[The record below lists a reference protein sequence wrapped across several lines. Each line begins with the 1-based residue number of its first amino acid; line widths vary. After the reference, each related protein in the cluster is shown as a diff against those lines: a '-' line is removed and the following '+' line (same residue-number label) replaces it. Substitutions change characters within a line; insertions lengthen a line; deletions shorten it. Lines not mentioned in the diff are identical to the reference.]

1 MKDICPLKPY
11 SGVKMLN
18 LTDLFNLVLFTQKE
32 LNYLQ
37 EIIDADTDEEAVNEA
52 GDQIVQIA
60 ILAF

>member
-1 MKDICPLKPY
+1 
-11 SGVKMLN
+11 MLN